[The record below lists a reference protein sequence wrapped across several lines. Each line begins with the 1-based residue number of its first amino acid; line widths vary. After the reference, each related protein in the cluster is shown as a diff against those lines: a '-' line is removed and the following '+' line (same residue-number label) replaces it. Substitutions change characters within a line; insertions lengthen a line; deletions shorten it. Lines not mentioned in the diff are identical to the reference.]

1 MASFNVLFFVCDRSV
16 CVRKD
21 GEFLL
26 LDNPGE
32 VLCKWLVENID
43 ESGRP
48 ITEERDF
55 KAVVLFQSSVKKQ
68 CLMIQNIFED
78 LIASYSGT
86 TEGLKQV
93 LLQRAQEKK
102 QLLMDCG
109 SRGSA
114 GRLKRVLRELQEEE
128 IAEKRCK
135 EINKAKQ
142 SGQDNIR
149 VAFQAHVER
158 TSSQPGEASSQ
169 INLQKLENLALLA
182 GMASVLHPKS
192 TNKFEAVGGEN
203 ETFLESPLKF
213 KDQRQKLAFPSPRH
227 QLIPKKLF
235 PTQEMTASHNEVTPT
250 RPCKRDHK
258 MAPNLLT
265 PQGFL
270 AHSSQ
275 SHSLAYSEFP
285 STATF
290 TDVNVNHTPCHADPF
305 PSNER
310 GGLDTDM
317 QQLVKDS
324 NDPLRFRNVLVP
336 MREFHKVLEGAK
348 AARDSAGF
356 VLNGVS
362 EILFSP
368 KELASAKGISKA
380 RAGEAALDEEK
391 VDALFEGNRL
401 CARGSEKRAGPKGYP
416 EEVVCIPGT
425 VRAVQATIQ
434 RVHRIQCYYE
444 KSTSTLIQCCSFNP
458 LTIAIR
464 ARPGAA
470 PGCCSSEHYSRFS
483 PSPLSIKQFLDFGT
497 AEHNAHISMVASRNT
512 WSRGATPCRT
522 NPLAAG
528 FRCSKH
534 IKDKKLGNK
543 TQKCN
548 GRANMYNR

>member
-1 MASFNVLFFVCDRSV
+1 MASFNVLFFACDRSV

-43 ESGRP
+43 ESGRT

-55 KAVVLFQSSVKKQ
+55 KAVVLFQSS
-68 CLMIQNIFED
+68 D

-114 GRLKRVLRELQEEE
+114 GRLKRVLCELQEEE

-135 EINKAKQ
+135 EKNKAKQ

-149 VAFQAHVER
+149 VPIQAHVER

-182 GMASVLHPKS
+182 GMASVLHLKS
-192 TNKFEAVGGEN
+192 TNKYEAVGGEN

-227 QLIPKKLF
+227 QLIPKKLL

-285 STATF
+285 STAAF

-310 GGLDTDM
+310 GGLDDNEESFHLITEESPSFHTGEM
-317 QQLVKDS
+317 VYNSLSIINQNESYSVGPSSCLNEVCVRLQAELNALQAENEHLKAQLQGTCNKFMKSVCRVNGWPSLD
-324 NDPLRFRNVLVP
+324 NRT
-336 MREFHKVLEGAK
+336 MRRK
-348 AARDSAGF
+348 
-356 VLNGVS
+356 
-362 EILFSP
+362 
-368 KELASAKGISKA
+368 
-380 RAGEAALDEEK
+380 
-391 VDALFEGNRL
+391 
-401 CARGSEKRAGPKGYP
+401 
-416 EEVVCIPGT
+416 
-425 VRAVQATIQ
+425 
-434 RVHRIQCYYE
+434 
-444 KSTSTLIQCCSFNP
+444 
-458 LTIAIR
+458 LTIKICN
-464 ARPGAA
+464 AR
-470 PGCCSSEHYSRFS
+470 
-483 PSPLSIKQFLDFGT
+483 
-497 AEHNAHISMVASRNT
+497 
-512 WSRGATPCRT
+512 RGLKKTPHLET
-522 NPLAAG
+522 NNEVAG
-528 FRCSKH
+528 FR
-534 IKDKKLGNK
+534 
-543 TQKCN
+543 
-548 GRANMYNR
+548 

>member
-1 MASFNVLFFVCDRSV
+1 MASFNVLFFACDRSV

-93 LLQRAQEKK
+93 LLQRAQEEK

-135 EINKAKQ
+135 EKNKAKQ

-149 VAFQAHVER
+149 VAIQAHVER

-182 GMASVLHPKS
+182 GMTSVLHPKS
-192 TNKFEAVGGEN
+192 TNKYEAVGGEN

-285 STATF
+285 PTATF
-290 TDVNVNHTPCHADPF
+290 TDVNVNHTSCHADPF
-305 PSNER
+305 PSNKR
-310 GGLDTDM
+310 GGLDD
-317 QQLVKDS
+317 
-324 NDPLRFRNVLVP
+324 N
-336 MREFHKVLEGAK
+336 E
-348 AARDSAGF
+348 DSAGF
-356 VLNGVS
+356 LLNGVS

-368 KELASAKGISKA
+368 KELAYAKGITKA
-380 RAGEAALDEEK
+380 HAGEAALDEEK
-391 VDALFEGNRL
+391 VDALFEFMKSVCRVNGWPSLDNRTM
-401 CARGSEKRAGPKGYP
+401 RRK
-416 EEVVCIPGT
+416 
-425 VRAVQATIQ
+425 
-434 RVHRIQCYYE
+434 
-444 KSTSTLIQCCSFNP
+444 
-458 LTIAIR
+458 LTIKICN
-464 ARPGAA
+464 AR
-470 PGCCSSEHYSRFS
+470 
-483 PSPLSIKQFLDFGT
+483 
-497 AEHNAHISMVASRNT
+497 
-512 WSRGATPCRT
+512 RGLKKTPHLET
-522 NPLAAG
+522 NNEVAG
-528 FRCSKH
+528 FR
-534 IKDKKLGNK
+534 
-543 TQKCN
+543 
-548 GRANMYNR
+548 

>member
-1 MASFNVLFFVCDRSV
+1 MASFNVLFFACDRSV

-48 ITEERDF
+48 ITEERDI

-93 LLQRAQEKK
+93 LLQRAQEEK

-135 EINKAKQ
+135 EKNKAKQ

-149 VAFQAHVER
+149 VAIQAHVER
-158 TSSQPGEASSQ
+158 TSSQPREASSQ

-192 TNKFEAVGGEN
+192 TNKYEAVGGEN

-227 QLIPKKLF
+227 QLKPKKLF
-235 PTQEMTASHNEVTPT
+235 PTQEMTVSHNEVTPT

-258 MAPNLLT
+258 IAPNLLT

-310 GGLDTDM
+310 GGLDI
-317 QQLVKDS
+317 S
-324 NDPLRFRNVLVP
+324 R
-336 MREFHKVLEGAK
+336 AK
-348 AARDSAGF
+348 
-356 VLNGVS
+356 
-362 EILFSP
+362 
-368 KELASAKGISKA
+368 
-380 RAGEAALDEEK
+380 
-391 VDALFEGNRL
+391 
-401 CARGSEKRAGPKGYP
+401 
-416 EEVVCIPGT
+416 
-425 VRAVQATIQ
+425 
-434 RVHRIQCYYE
+434 
-444 KSTSTLIQCCSFNP
+444 
-458 LTIAIR
+458 
-464 ARPGAA
+464 
-470 PGCCSSEHYSRFS
+470 
-483 PSPLSIKQFLDFGT
+483 
-497 AEHNAHISMVASRNT
+497 
-512 WSRGATPCRT
+512 
-522 NPLAAG
+522 
-528 FRCSKH
+528 
-534 IKDKKLGNK
+534 
-543 TQKCN
+543 
-548 GRANMYNR
+548 